1 MFETVKLEKRGS
13 VHYLTLNRPEKRN
26 AMNEIMQAEIIMA
39 LEEVEAQ
46 NGRLCVITGAGSV
59 FCAGA
64 DLNWMR
70 KMKDYS
76 FDENISD
83 SKKLALMFRKIR
95 EAPFVTVAAVN
106 GHAIGGAVG
115 IISAC
120 DIAIAKKGSLFS
132 FGEVKL
138 GIVPAVIA
146 PYIVAKTNQSSARYY
161 MLTGERFGAD
171 RALEIGLVHKV
182 FDENDFNE
190 GLKKTL
196 IQILTG
202 GKRSQKTIKK
212 LLDHISPVPSKE
224 IEDYTVEVIA
234 RARISEEGQEGIAA
248 FFEKRKPNWLEDKV
262 E

>member
-1 MFETVKLEKRGS
+1 MFETVKLEKKGN
-13 VHYLTLNRPEKRN
+13 VHYLILNRPEKRN
-26 AMNEIMQAEIIMA
+26 AMNETMQAEIMMA
-39 LEEVEAQ
+39 LEEVELQ
-46 NGRLCVITGAGSV
+46 KGRLCVITGAGSV

-70 KMKDYS
+70 KMKDFS
-76 FDENISD
+76 FEENLKD

-95 EAPFVTVAAVN
+95 EASFVTVAAVN

-120 DIAIAKKGSLFS
+120 DMAVAKRGSMFS

-146 PYIVAKTNQSSARYY
+146 PYIVAKTNQSAARYY
-161 MLTGERFGAD
+161 MLIGERFDAD
-171 RALEIGLVHKV
+171 RAYEVGLVHKV
-182 FDENDFNE
+182 FDENEFEE
-190 GLKKTL
+190 GLKKL
-196 IQILTG
+196 LKQILTG
-202 GKRSQKTIKK
+202 GKNSQKLIKR

-224 IEDYTVEVIA
+224 TEDFTVEMIA
-234 RARISEEGQEGIAA
+234 RARISDEGQEGIAA
-248 FFEKRKPNWLEDKV
+248 FFEKRKPSWLEDKI

>member
-13 VHYLTLNRPEKRN
+13 VHYLILNRPEKRN
-26 AMNEIMQAEIIMA
+26 AMNETMQAEIVMA

-46 NGRLCVITGAGSV
+46 NGRLCVITGEGNV

-70 KMKDYS
+70 KMKDFS
-76 FDENISD
+76 FEENVKD

-95 EAPFVTVAAVN
+95 EVPFITVAAVN

-115 IISAC
+115 IIAAC
-120 DIAIAKKGSLFS
+120 DIAVAKKGSMFS

-138 GIVPAVIA
+138 GIVPAVIG
-146 PYIVAKTNQSSARYY
+146 PYIVAKTNQSAARYY
-161 MLTGERFGAD
+161 MLTGERFDAN
-171 RALEIGLVHKV
+171 RAYEIGLVHKV
-182 FDENDFNE
+182 FDENEFGE
-190 GLKKTL
+190 GLKYTL
-196 IQILTG
+196 IQVLTG
-202 GKRSQKTIKK
+202 GKKSQKTIKR

-224 IEDYTVEVIA
+224 IEDYTVDVIA

-248 FFEKRKPNWLEDKV
+248 FFEKRKPAWAEDGLE
-262 E
+262 